1 MNKTVKTL
9 LEIFF
14 DCGISEAEEVITKEL
29 ECLNEIEGKELKK
42 VSLKVISDW
51 NEYLTVLKTL
61 KNRIER
67 EDL

>member
-14 DCGISEAEEVITKEL
+14 DCEISEAEEAITKEL
-29 ECLNEIEGKELKK
+29 ECLNEIEGEELKK
-42 VSLKVISDW
+42 ASLNVISNW

-67 EDL
+67 EAL

>member
-1 MNKTVKTL
+1 MNKIVKTL
-9 LEIFF
+9 LETFF
-14 DCGISEAEEVITKEL
+14 DCGISEAEEAITKEL
-29 ECLNEIEGKELKK
+29 ECLNEIEGKELEK
-42 VSLKVISDW
+42 VSLNVISDW

>member
-1 MNKTVKTL
+1 MWDKR
-9 LEIFF
+9 
-14 DCGISEAEEVITKEL
+14 SREAITKEL

-42 VSLKVISDW
+42 VSFNVISDW